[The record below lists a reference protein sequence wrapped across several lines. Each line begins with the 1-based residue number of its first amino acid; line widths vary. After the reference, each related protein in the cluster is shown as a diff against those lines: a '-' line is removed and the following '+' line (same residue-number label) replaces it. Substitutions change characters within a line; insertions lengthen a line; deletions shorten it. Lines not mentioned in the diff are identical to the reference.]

1 MENISKHICQEPSIN
16 RLNCQLPYYD
26 KNGDFHE
33 TGIKTSWGQFVED
46 FVIPN
51 QQVAKYQIA
60 KHAGGTKFFVTVP
73 QKVIVTVSGT
83 FDWIKR
89 EGRYELVFYGE
100 LFANMQIEKECDDD
114 YYVVQFPLINYAY
127 GFWVTKHQMSDGRT
141 GQTTYEVDVCNGEN
155 GWGKTYDNPFRHEMV
170 YWNSPTDSPCGK
182 NIMLTSEPSYDNGYI
197 NVKLKPVVVHT
208 IMLTDSDIS
217 VDFLTVKNDYYRV
230 TALDFE
236 EYPYSFPMLLN
247 EELQFGI
254 SFGLTQPFYDLNI
267 HNSQYTSSC
276 DLTPRVNTSNWA
288 PTEEFAEGYWEV
300 INAGLYNINQ
310 ILNDTDNL
318 KQTSEAWLYQPSRLN
333 LEIGKI
339 YSFEG
344 MYDGYYKNNSLNA
357 VISTSELPSYI
368 DYFERVSDKDCD
380 ILNIAS
386 LSDTIPLINTKDGYI
401 LRYKNMLLKY
411 NWLVKFI
418 KDVVYYRLCL
428 RNNEKRW
435 VLIAENN
442 RPDFFELSDE
452 QLLETLPSNFE
463 EYQIGDVVCVNS
475 STILFFSYFKTIDL
489 SRLFYTFTNDTIDG
503 NKYGLEASVPY
514 INLPIYLEQE
524 YDSIGLY
531 TADLKF
537 WVPNKKYYLGDIV
550 LYAYDDDPNGTAY
563 KLIKGDYYDFVDV
576 PNEFVKVD
584 DDYFRIFNNESELN
598 NSAVRT
604 DSDHQYVLKVENNG
618 VVTYKFANAYYK
630 GNYDEVYRYTYF
642 DNLDPNTRELVLTHW
657 EKNIEGVRDLS
668 IEHLYDESDKIA
680 SGITESSLDAL
691 KRVKYSVDISGTTL
705 PFYIGSESRIE
716 MLYLLGKRNFN
727 LNGDTMYCDIMDS
740 ISFYKDEDDEN
751 PKVFKYGESAH
762 SYICTDDLG
771 GVDYTL
777 CKFNYTIGAQVDEN
791 GEYVKSTGVRMEEWY
806 HMFIDEYTCIV
817 DDDLIEKTYQYIHID
832 YPYNPYLVSDSATK
846 ISFDGE
852 QIKLDDFQICNIFK
866 DEDQIGIEDFRNDI
880 DTTIDRSG
888 SACWERHNILGE
900 IHSLQDL
907 ENYRNNFFEL

>member
-1 MENISKHICQEPSIN
+1 MENINKHICQEPSIN

-26 KNGDFHE
+26 KNGDFHDTDIE
-33 TGIKTSWGQFVED
+33 TSWGQFVED
-46 FVIPN
+46 FIVPN
-51 QQVAKYQIA
+51 KSVTKYEIS
-60 KHAGGTKFFVTVP
+60 KHIGGTKYFVTVP
-73 QKVIVTVSGT
+73 QKLIVTVSGT
-83 FDWIKR
+83 FDWVR
-89 EGRYELVFYGE
+89 QEDRYDLIFNGE
-100 LFANMQIEKECDDD
+100 LFANMEINKENSED
-114 YYVVQFPLINYAY
+114 YYVVEFPLINYAY
-127 GFWVTKHQMSDGRT
+127 GFWLTQNYVTG
-141 GQTTYEVDVCNGEN
+141 TTTVINNVCNGEN
-155 GWGKTYDNPFRHEMV
+155 DWGKTYYNPFTHKTEH
-170 YWNSPTDSPCGK
+170 WNGQKNMPCGK
-182 NIMLTSEPSYDNGYI
+182 NIMLTSEPSYDNGYVK
-197 NVKLKPVVVHT
+197 VKLKPIVVE
-208 IMLTDSDIS
+208 S
-217 VDFLTVKNDYYRV
+217 VKLNKALSIDFFCIKNDYYRV
-230 TALDFE
+230 TEIDFE
-236 EYPYSFPMLLN
+236 EYPDSFPMLLN
-247 EELQFGI
+247 EELQFNLR
-254 SFGLTQPFYDLNI
+254 FGLTQPFYELNI
-267 HNSQYTSSC
+267 HNSKYTSSC
-276 DLTPRVNTSNWA
+276 DLTPKVLTSNWIA
-288 PTEEFAEGYWEV
+288 TEDFADGHWEV
-300 INAGLYNINQ
+300 LKPGLYDIHQ

-318 KQTSEAWLYQPSRLN
+318 RETDESYKYYPPILK
-333 LEIGKI
+333 LETGKI

-344 MYDGYYKNNSLNA
+344 MYDSYYKNNNLNET
-357 VISTSELPSYI
+357 IPTSELPTYI
-368 DYFERVSDKDCD
+368 NYLERLSDKECD
-380 ILNIAS
+380 IMNIAS
-386 LSDTIPLINTKDGYI
+386 LADTIPLIHTKDGYV

-411 NWLVKFI
+411 KWLTKFI
-418 KDVVYYRLCL
+418 DDVVYYRLCL

-435 VLIAENN
+435 IVVSDINKPSFFDLNDTQLIASL
-442 RPDFFELSDE
+442 PDDIS
-452 QLLETLPSNFE
+452 
-463 EYQIGDVVCVNS
+463 EYQTGDVVGVHS
-475 STILFFSYFKTIDL
+475 DTPLFFLYFKTIDL
-489 SRLFYTFTNDTIDG
+489 SSLFYTFTNDTIDG

-584 DDYFRIFNNESELN
+584 DDYFRIFNNEFELN

-630 GNYDEVYRYTYF
+630 GNYDAVYRYTYF

-680 SGITESSLDAL
+680 SGITESSLDVL
-691 KRVKYSVDISGTTL
+691 KRVKYSVNISGTTL

-751 PKVFKYGESAH
+751 PKVFKYGEAAH

-771 GVDYTL
+771 GIEYTL
-777 CKFNYTIGAQVDEN
+777 CKFNYTIGAQVGEN

-817 DDDLIEKTYQYIHID
+817 DDDLIEKTYKYIHID
-832 YPYNPYLVSDSATK
+832 YPYNPYSVSDSATK
-846 ISFDGE
+846 MSFDGE

-866 DEDQIGIEDFRNDI
+866 EENQMGIEDFRNDI